1 MSTYSIELVGPMS
14 NMGGVR
20 DLVVELGD
28 EATLAEVAA
37 AIRRGFPQQAAKLL
51 KPDADTLAG
60 HYTFNVNGR
69 FRMGE
74 DDTPLHPRDRIIIVS
89 LAMGG

>member
-1 MSTYSIELVGPMS
+1 MGG
-14 NMGGVR
+14 MGGVR
-20 DLVVELGD
+20 NLVLELGD
-28 EATLAEVAA
+28 EVTLREVAA
-37 AIRRGFPQQAAKLL
+37 AIRRDYPEQAAKLL
-51 KPDADTLAG
+51 KPDQDTLAG

-74 DDTPLHPRDRIIIVS
+74 DETLVRSRDRVIIVS